1 MLARSPEHEVI
12 LTSGFGA
19 EVGGIGPAR
28 VAERISTFAP
38 GLLFGKG
45 LGDLPDSL
53 KYLRPL
59 SINGQLQVNIPSHRR
74 TVTTSI
80 NEDGDIEQ
88 DIEHHP
94 TTIPF
99 GFAIMYSIPYLQSF
113 VKDVGLTAPL
123 ANLFP
128 VVEFNFET
136 PVSGPGKKLT
146 TAFANP
152 GIIWVG
158 RYVELGLEAQ
168 LPMNKVSGKN
178 AGINGLIHIFIDDL
192 LPNIFTWTPGGVI
205 GPTPIAEMR
214 SLKKKRCV
222 SFWLWY
228 SARTVFQTLAQ
239 AHAFPVR
246 SDPRVGWT
254 VAVSPPKVT
263 IWFDGELEPAFSTI
277 TVYNS
282 AKQQVDK
289 GNSRV
294 NGPDASVLE
303 VDLTPLAPGT
313 YHVYW
318 KALAKDTHVTQGDF
332 TFAVD
337 KK

>member
-1 MLARSPEHEVI
+1 MEKKALSLFLALIFS
-12 LTSGFGA
+12 
-19 EVGGIGPAR
+19 
-28 VAERISTFAP
+28 VAV
-38 GLLFGKG
+38 
-45 LGDLPDSL
+45 LP
-53 KYLRPL
+53 
-59 SINGQLQVNIPSHRR
+59 
-74 TVTTSI
+74 
-80 NEDGDIEQ
+80 
-88 DIEHHP
+88 
-94 TTIPF
+94 
-99 GFAIMYSIPYLQSF
+99 
-113 VKDVGLTAPL
+113 
-123 ANLFP
+123 
-128 VVEFNFET
+128 
-136 PVSGPGKKLT
+136 
-146 TAFANP
+146 
-152 GIIWVG
+152 
-158 RYVELGLEAQ
+158 
-168 LPMNKVSGKN
+168 
-178 AGINGLIHIFIDDL
+178 
-192 LPNIFTWTPGGVI
+192 
-205 GPTPIAEMR
+205 
-214 SLKKKRCV
+214 
-222 SFWLWY
+222 
-228 SARTVFQTLAQ
+228 TLAQ

-254 VAVSPPKVT
+254 VAASPPKVT